1 MEENHKIL
9 VLDEI
14 LDLRARKKKE
24 LVFYTLQL
32 EELRNKLYFIQR
44 EIDLTNNIIDMIE
57 KERVMDLKKYLNDRT
72 T

>member
-24 LVFYTLQL
+24 LAFYTLQL

-57 KERVMDLKKYLNDRT
+57 KERVMDLKKYLND
-72 T
+72 